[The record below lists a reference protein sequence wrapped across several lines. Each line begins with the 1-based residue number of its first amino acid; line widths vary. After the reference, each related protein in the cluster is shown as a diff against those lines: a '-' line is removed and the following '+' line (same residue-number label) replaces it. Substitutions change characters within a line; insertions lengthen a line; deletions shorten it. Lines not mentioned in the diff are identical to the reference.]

1 MEQLQINN
9 NWEKM
14 FWDHYQ
20 FMVVRHNSGS
30 SSLYSNI
37 KHEEELTSIIADSFS
52 QLSPRMETSSE
63 NFAILYMLYLN
74 TVFEQLAIPLLA
86 EITTDDVSMFAVVC
100 DGLTEDIIT
109 AIKIAW

>member
-14 FWDHYQ
+14 FWAHYQ
-20 FMVVRHNSGS
+20 YMVTRHCSGS
-30 SSLYSNI
+30 SSVYSNL
-37 KHEEELTSIIADSFS
+37 KHEEELTSIIADSFA

-86 EITTDDVSMFAVVC
+86 EIENDGNSNFAVTC
-100 DGLTEDIIT
+100 EGLTDHIIT